1 MHINRLVFVPL
12 ISVLLLSLA
21 ACVGGTTPSS
31 QFYMLEPITS
41 IEHKDS
47 AEAIKKPVIILS
59 SVRIPHY
66 VDRPQIVT
74 ANGKNAYQLSELNRW
89 AEALDHNISRVLAQN
104 LTILVPAEVGFS
116 NASTTAERANF
127 RVSVNILEF
136 HADPQGQAY
145 LTAQWQITR
154 GDRVSVN
161 RQVSYRAPAS
171 TSDFRVIVEAL
182 NDCLNRLSR
191 DLAGELQR
199 LAADKSTLNKAHQAD
214 SNKDIPKRE
223 F

>member
-1 MHINRLVFVPL
+1 MYIIRLVFIPL
-12 ISVLLLSLA
+12 LSVLILSLA
-21 ACVGGTTPSS
+21 ACVGGTTSPS
-31 QFYMLEPITS
+31 QFYMLEPVTGF
-41 IEHKDS
+41 EHKS
-47 AEAIKKPVIILS
+47 PVGATKKPVVIVS
-59 SVRIPHY
+59 PVRIPHY

-104 LTILVPAEVGFS
+104 LTIMVPAEVGFS
-116 NASTTAERANF
+116 STSTTAERPNF
-127 RVSVNILEF
+127 RISVNILEF
-136 HADPQGQAY
+136 HADPEGQAG

-154 GDRVSVN
+154 SDGALVN

-171 TSDFRVIVEAL
+171 TSDYRIIVEAL

-191 DLAGELQR
+191 DLADELQR
-199 LAADKSTLNKAHQAD
+199 LADAKSTINKAD
-214 SNKDIPKRE
+214 RR